1 MNDVYLT
8 QKNSAY
14 KLKSSYQ
21 KYFFI
26 IFAII
31 GFVFIWLTKLLGVPQ
46 ILITLTAVGLI
57 PLYCFITYKNS
68 AFGLREDQIGDNAY
82 YLGFLYTL
90 SSLSFAL
97 WKFSSQNI
105 GTEIVSSFGVALWS
119 TICGVALRVFFS
131 QMYQDPN
138 EIEEAARAKIAETAD
153 RLTVEL
159 NQASLAFNAYS
170 RNLKQSIEEAFDGMN
185 KAVSQNLAASVERFS
200 IFAEATN
207 KKSQQSFDEFEI
219 YSKKLI
225 STSEKVVNSVENLHQ
240 RIESIDVPKNI
251 ITSKIDDIFKETENS
266 GKKLNAIFSDQIKFA
281 ERVMQSSESLIKNI
295 ESLNSYIFLI
305 KESSEATSSGLNKIE
320 SFSQKIH
327 ELGSSLKG
335 FSGNLELLLA
345 KQKDATSGISKHA
358 DELEKQLARSREY
371 TEQTHESITS
381 MVRTLGNKLQ

>member
-1 MNDVYLT
+1 MNDIYLT
-8 QKNSAY
+8 QKNSVY

-26 IFAII
+26 IFAIA

-46 ILITLTAVGLI
+46 ILITLTVVSLI

-138 EIEEAARAKIAETAD
+138 EIEEMARARIAETAD

-159 NQASLAFNAYS
+159 NQASLAFNTYS
-170 RNLKQSIEEAFDGMN
+170 RNLKQSMEEAFDGMN
-185 KAVSQNLAASVERFS
+185 KAVGQNLATGIESFS
-200 IFAEATN
+200 IFAETTN

-225 STSEKVVNSVENLHQ
+225 SASKKVVNSVENLHQ
-240 RIESIDVPKNI
+240 RIESVDVPKNI

-266 GKKLNAIFSDQIKFA
+266 GKKLNTIFSDQIKFS
-281 ERVMQSSESLIKNI
+281 ERVMHSSESLIKNI

-305 KESSEATSSGLNKIE
+305 KESSEATSNGLNKIE

-327 ELGSSLKG
+327 ELGNSLKG
-335 FSGNLELLLA
+335 FSSNLELLLA
-345 KQKDATSGISKHA
+345 NQKDATSGISKHA

-371 TEQTHESITS
+371 NEQTHESITS
-381 MVRTLGNKLQ
+381 MVRTLSDKLQ